1 MVFSSYV
8 FLFAFLPAALAGFW
22 LAARV
27 GHQAA
32 RLWLCAASLVFYGW
46 WDIRWVPVLLVSVVA
61 NYAIGG
67 RLIALARAARPT
79 ARLLAA
85 GVAANL
91 GALFWYKYFLA
102 VVNFW
107 HLPAWLPV
115 ASGLPLGISFFTFT
129 QIAFLVDATQGFR
142 DRYSFPNYLL
152 FVTFFPHLIAGPIV
166 HHRDLMPQFEEE
178 RTYRLRPRELAI
190 GLAIFAIGLAKKT
203 ALADS
208 VALLAQPP

>member
-91 GALFWYKYFLA
+91 GALFWY
-102 VVNFW
+102 
-107 HLPAWLPV
+107 
-115 ASGLPLGISFFTFT
+115 
-129 QIAFLVDATQGFR
+129 
-142 DRYSFPNYLL
+142 
-152 FVTFFPHLIAGPIV
+152 
-166 HHRDLMPQFEEE
+166 
-178 RTYRLRPRELAI
+178 
-190 GLAIFAIGLAKKT
+190 
-203 ALADS
+203 
-208 VALLAQPP
+208 